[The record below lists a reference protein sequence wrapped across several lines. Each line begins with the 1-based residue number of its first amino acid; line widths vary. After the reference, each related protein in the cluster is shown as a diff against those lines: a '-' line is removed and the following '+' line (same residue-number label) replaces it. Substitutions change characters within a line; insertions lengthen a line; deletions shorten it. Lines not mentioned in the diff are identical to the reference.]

1 MAVRVLA
8 AFGLIA
14 TLAGCGGNP
23 WIPSSESDGET
34 VTADGVVN
42 GVTVNEKLKGSMNAV
57 TYATG
62 TNPITVDMTSQD
74 SAALNGKYVRNT
86 AFDVAGYKAYTH
98 QESGSNRYVVALVA
112 DGETSAKAMIAMDA
126 GQFSTSHAGGL
137 YSRAEEFV
145 VPTAPAGS
153 GAQPTFNYSGAYAGL
168 LNTGPAPGGGPGGDL
183 DPTRAYRTTGRV
195 LITADFIEMKI
206 SGGIDN
212 RKLAED
218 DNSASL
224 PTQFL
229 KDTAIDGK
237 GNFVGITQR
246 RDVDPTTLKVTLSDS
261 GDYAGIIAGPNG
273 SQIAVILKF
282 QPISDDP
289 ILYEQGIF
297 VSSNCI
303 IANGPACTP

>member
-1 MAVRVLA
+1 MTVRVFA

-14 TLAGCGGNP
+14 ALAGCGGNP
-23 WIPSSESDGET
+23 WIPGGESDGET
-34 VTADGVVN
+34 VTAAGVVN
-42 GVTVNEKLKGSMNAV
+42 GVTVNPKLKGNMNSV

-62 TNPITVDMTSQD
+62 NNPITVDMTSQD
-74 SAALNGKYVRNT
+74 SAALNGKYARNA

-98 QESGSNRYVVALVA
+98 QESGSNRYVVVLVA
-112 DGETSAKAMIAMDA
+112 DGESSAKAMIAMDA
-126 GQFSTSHAGGL
+126 GQFSTSHPGGI

-168 LNTGPAPGGGPGGDL
+168 LNAGVNPGGGPGGDL

-195 LITADFIEMKI
+195 LITADFVEMQL

-212 RKLAED
+212 RKIVDTGNE
-218 DNSASL
+218 L

-246 RDVDPTTLKVTLSDS
+246 LDIDPTTLKATLSDS

-273 SQIAVILKF
+273 SQIAVIFKFKPLK
-282 QPISDDP
+282 DDP
-289 ILYEQGIF
+289 LLYEQGIF
-297 VSSNCI
+297 VSSNCV
-303 IANGPACTP
+303 IANGPACAP